1 MGEVHTVRASGQL
14 RPSARNIDSCRAPRR
29 TAGWCSARGTLQ
41 PGIRAARF
49 RRTAGSHAWLWL
61 SAPARPGMRNRMSDG
76 GSGMK
81 AQQVEM
87 FVRAMATPADTTG
100 LQELADSGKI
110 RPETLVALVG
120 KTEGTG
126 AHDDW
131 GRVWADVVLRDWT
144 GRFLGIPAGDVAK
157 QVIFVLSGGCPGVI
171 TPHIAAVTREWVE
184 VPDKAASASDD
195 KRLVVGRAGSDPM
208 PPEEVGRMG
217 QIRKVAEA
225 TRAAMADAGLTDPKD
240 VHLVM
245 VKVPGLTTASI
256 KDAESRGKTVVSHD
270 LTFGPEG
277 AGVYANDAAA
287 LGVAMALGEVPES
300 SLSDDVVRRDWDL
313 YSEVAMT
320 SSGGEKR
327 HGEVVVF
334 GNSTTSQSMLRIG
347 HAVTK
352 DFIDA
357 EGVRNALRSAGL
369 QCNGLPAESDLSRL
383 VHVFAKSVIP
393 GSDQIRGQRI
403 TLLDDVDAYQI
414 GKALGG
420 MLVASVTGRT
430 TNYVSGGERNSHQG
444 PPGGNIVAA
453 VVRTEATP

>member
-1 MGEVHTVRASGQL
+1 
-14 RPSARNIDSCRAPRR
+14 
-29 TAGWCSARGTLQ
+29 
-41 PGIRAARF
+41 
-49 RRTAGSHAWLWL
+49 
-61 SAPARPGMRNRMSDG
+61 
-76 GSGMK
+76 MK
-81 AQQVEM
+81 AQRVDM
-87 FVRAMATPADTTG
+87 FVCPSATPADTSG
-100 LQELADSGKI
+100 LQKLADSGQIK
-110 RPETLVALVG
+110 RDTLVALVG
-120 KTEGTG
+120 KTDGTG
-126 AHDDW
+126 FHDDW
-131 GRVWADVVLRDWT
+131 GRIWADAALREWT
-144 GRFLGIPAGDVAK
+144 ATFLGVPKDEVAK
-157 QVIFVLSGGCPGVI
+157 HVIFVLSGGCPGVI

-184 VPDKAASASDD
+184 VDGPAAE
-195 KRLVVGRAGSDPM
+195 KRLVVGRAGSDAIA
-208 PPEEVGRMG
+208 PEEVGRMG
-217 QIRKVAEA
+217 MIHKVASA
-225 TRAAMADAGLTDPKD
+225 THAAMNDAGLTEPKD

-245 VKVPGLTTASI
+245 VKVPGLTVGSTQ
-256 KDAESRGKTVVSHD
+256 DAEARGHTVVSHD

-277 AGVYANDAAA
+277 AGAYANDAAA

-300 SLSDDVVRRDWDL
+300 KLSDAVVRRDWDL

-334 GNSTTSQSMLRIG
+334 GNSTASASPLVIG

-357 EGVRNALRSAGL
+357 QGVRDALRSAGL
-369 QCNGLPAESDLSRL
+369 RFKDGLPDEADLDRL

-393 GSDQIRGQRI
+393 GTDQVRGQHI
-403 TLLDDVDAYQI
+403 TLLDDHNAYQI

-453 VVRTEATP
+453 VVRAAG

>member
-1 MGEVHTVRASGQL
+1 L
-14 RPSARNIDSCRAPRR
+14 
-29 TAGWCSARGTLQ
+29 
-41 PGIRAARF
+41 
-49 RRTAGSHAWLWL
+49 
-61 SAPARPGMRNRMSDG
+61 
-76 GSGMK
+76 K
-81 AQQVEM
+81 AQKVEM
-87 FVRAMATPADTTG
+87 FVCPMATPADTSG
-100 LQELADSGKI
+100 LQQLADAGKI
-110 RPETLVALVG
+110 RPDTLVALVG

-131 GRVWADVVLRDWT
+131 GRVWADVVLREWT
-144 GRFLGIPAGDVAK
+144 GKFLGIPAGEVAK

-171 TPHIAAVTREWVE
+171 TPHIAAVTRAWVD
-184 VPDKAASASDD
+184 VPDESDD
-195 KRLVVGRAGSDPM
+195 SREKTLVVGRAGSEPM

-225 TRAAMADAGLTDPKD
+225 THRAMTDAGLTDPKD

-256 KDAESRGKTVVSHD
+256 KDAESRGKSVVSHD

-277 AGVYANDAAA
+277 AGAYANDAAA
-287 LGVAMALGEVPES
+287 LGVAMALGEVLES
-300 SLSDDVVRRDWDL
+300 SLSDDVVRRNWDL

-334 GNSTTSQSMLRIG
+334 GNSTNSRSDIRIG
-347 HAVTK
+347 HAVTR

-357 EGVRNALRSAGL
+357 EGIRNALRSAGL
-369 QCNGLPAESDLSRL
+369 HFKELPAEADLSRL

-403 TLLDDVDAYQI
+403 TLLDDADAYQI

-420 MLVASVTGRT
+420 MLVASVTRRT

-453 VVRTEATP
+453 VVRV

>member
-1 MGEVHTVRASGQL
+1 
-14 RPSARNIDSCRAPRR
+14 
-29 TAGWCSARGTLQ
+29 
-41 PGIRAARF
+41 
-49 RRTAGSHAWLWL
+49 
-61 SAPARPGMRNRMSDG
+61 
-76 GSGMK
+76 MK
-81 AQQVEM
+81 IQNVEM
-87 FVRAMATPADTTG
+87 FVCPMATPSDTTG
-100 LQELADSGKI
+100 LQQLADSGKI
-110 RPETLVALVG
+110 RPDTLVALAG

-126 AHDDW
+126 QHDDW
-131 GRVWADVVLRDWT
+131 GRVWADVALREWT
-144 GRFLGIPAGDVAK
+144 ATFLGIPVSEVAK

-171 TPHIAAVTREWVE
+171 TPHIAVVTREWTE
-184 VPDKAASASDD
+184 VPDTQRSKE
-195 KRLVVGRAGSDPM
+195 KRLVVGRAGSDAM

-217 QIRKVAEA
+217 QIQKVAEA
-225 TRAAMADAGLTDPKD
+225 TRRAMADAGLTDPKD

-300 SLSDDVVRRDWDL
+300 ALSDSIVRRNWDL
-313 YSEVAMT
+313 YSSVAMT

-327 HGEVVVF
+327 HGEVVLF
-334 GNSTTSQSMLRIG
+334 GNSNSSQSSLRIG

-369 QCNGLPAESDLSRL
+369 QFDLLPAEKDLSRL

-393 GSDQIRGQRI
+393 GTDQVRGNRI

-453 VVRTEATP
+453 VVRADG

>member
-1 MGEVHTVRASGQL
+1 
-14 RPSARNIDSCRAPRR
+14 
-29 TAGWCSARGTLQ
+29 
-41 PGIRAARF
+41 
-49 RRTAGSHAWLWL
+49 
-61 SAPARPGMRNRMSDG
+61 
-76 GSGMK
+76 MK
-81 AQQVEM
+81 AQRVEM
-87 FVRAMATPADTTG
+87 FVCSMASPSDTSG
-100 LQELADSGKI
+100 LQELAGSGKI
-110 RPETLVALVG
+110 KPETLVALVG

-126 AHDDW
+126 QHDDW
-131 GRVWADVVLRDWT
+131 GRVWADVALREWT
-144 GRFLGIPAGDVAK
+144 AKFLGIQVADVA
-157 QVIFVLSGGCPGVI
+157 QRVMFVLSGGCPGVI
-171 TPHIAAVTREWVE
+171 TPHIVAITRELIE
-184 VPDKAASASDD
+184 VPDKSGKAGEEKA
-195 KRLVVGRAGSDPM
+195 LVVGRAGSDAIA
-208 PPEEVGRMG
+208 PEEVGRMG
-217 QIRKVAEA
+217 MIRKVAEA
-225 TRAAMADAGLTDPKD
+225 TKQALKDADLTDPKD

-256 KDAESRGKTVVSHD
+256 KNAESRGKSVVSHD

-287 LGVAMALGEVPES
+287 LGVALALGEVPES
-300 SLSDDVVRRDWDL
+300 KLSDEVVRRDWDL

-327 HGEVVVF
+327 HGEVVLF
-334 GNSTTSQSMLRIG
+334 GNSSQSRSSLRIG

-357 EGVRNALRSAGL
+357 EGVRNALRTAGITFTG
-369 QCNGLPAESDLSRL
+369 GLPDESDLSRL

-420 MLVASVTGRT
+420 MLIASVTGRT

-453 VVRTEATP
+453 VVRTKT

>member
-1 MGEVHTVRASGQL
+1 
-14 RPSARNIDSCRAPRR
+14 
-29 TAGWCSARGTLQ
+29 
-41 PGIRAARF
+41 
-49 RRTAGSHAWLWL
+49 
-61 SAPARPGMRNRMSDG
+61 
-76 GSGMK
+76 MK
-81 AQQVEM
+81 AQRVEM
-87 FVRAMATPADTTG
+87 FVCPSATPADTSG
-100 LQELADSGKI
+100 LQKLADAGKI
-110 RPETLVALVG
+110 KPDTLVALVG

-131 GRVWADVVLRDWT
+131 GRVWADVALREWT
-144 GRFLGIPAGDVAK
+144 ARLLGVPVDDVAK
-157 QVIFVLSGGCPGVI
+157 HVIFVLSGGCPGVI
-171 TPHIAAVTREWVE
+171 TPHIAAVTREWVD
-184 VPDKAASASDD
+184 VPDGPGGAE
-195 KRLVVGRAGSDPM
+195 KRLVVGRAGSDGIA
-208 PPEEVGRMG
+208 PEEVGRMG
-217 QIRKVAEA
+217 QIRKVAGA
-225 TRAAMADAGLTDPKD
+225 TRQALKDARLTDPKD

-245 VKVPGLTTASI
+245 VKVPGLTTGSI
-256 KDAESRGKTVVSHD
+256 RDAESRGKTVVSHD

-277 AGVYANDAAA
+277 AGAYANDAAA

-300 SLSDDVVRRDWDL
+300 SLSDGVVRRNWDL

-334 GNSTTSQSMLRIG
+334 GNSSTSRSSLTIG

-357 EGVRNALRSAGL
+357 QGVRNALRAAGL
-369 QCNGLPAESDLSRL
+369 RFKNGLPDESDLSRL

-393 GSDQIRGQRI
+393 GSDQVRGQRI
-403 TLLDDVDAYQI
+403 TLLDDADAYQI

-453 VVRTEATP
+453 VVRTDA

>member
-1 MGEVHTVRASGQL
+1 
-14 RPSARNIDSCRAPRR
+14 
-29 TAGWCSARGTLQ
+29 
-41 PGIRAARF
+41 
-49 RRTAGSHAWLWL
+49 
-61 SAPARPGMRNRMSDG
+61 
-76 GSGMK
+76 MK
-81 AQQVEM
+81 AQRVEM
-87 FVRAMATPADTTG
+87 FVIPMAAPSDTSG
-100 LQELADSGKI
+100 LQLLADDGKI
-110 RPETLVALVG
+110 KPETLVALVG

-126 AHDDW
+126 QHDDW
-131 GRVWADVVLRDWT
+131 GRVWADVALREWT
-144 GRFLGIPAGDVAK
+144 GRFLGIPAGDVA
-157 QVIFVLSGGCPGVI
+157 QHVIFVLSGGCPGVI
-171 TPHIAAVTREWVE
+171 TPHIAAITREWVD
-184 VPDKAASASDD
+184 VPAGGAPAD
-195 KRLVVGRAGSDPM
+195 KRLVVGRAGSEPM
-208 PPEEVGRMG
+208 APEDVGRMG
-217 QIRKVAEA
+217 QIRKVADA
-225 TRAAMADAGLTDPKD
+225 THKAMADAGLTDPKD

-245 VKVPGLTTASI
+245 VKVPGLTVASI
-256 KDAESRGKTVVSHD
+256 RDAESRGKTVVSHD

-277 AGVYANDAAA
+277 AGSYANDAAA

-300 SLSDDVVRRDWDL
+300 SLSDEVVRRDWDL

-334 GNSTTSQSMLRIG
+334 GNSSDSRSSLRIG

-357 EGVRNALRSAGL
+357 QGVRNALRSAGL
-369 QCNGLPAESDLSRL
+369 RFKDGLPDEADLPRL

-393 GSDQIRGQRI
+393 GSDQLRGRRI
-403 TLLDDVDAYQI
+403 TLLDDVDAYTI

-453 VVRTEATP
+453 VVRAD

>member
-1 MGEVHTVRASGQL
+1 
-14 RPSARNIDSCRAPRR
+14 
-29 TAGWCSARGTLQ
+29 
-41 PGIRAARF
+41 
-49 RRTAGSHAWLWL
+49 
-61 SAPARPGMRNRMSDG
+61 
-76 GSGMK
+76 MK
-81 AQQVEM
+81 AQRVEM
-87 FVRAMATPADTTG
+87 FVCPMATPADTSG

-110 RPETLVALVG
+110 RPDTLVALVG

-144 GRFLGIPAGDVAK
+144 GRFLGIPASDGAK

-184 VPDKAASASDD
+184 VPDKAAGGSDD
-195 KRLVVGRAGSDPM
+195 KRLFVGRAVSDPM
-208 PPEEVGRMG
+208 APEEVGRMG
-217 QIRKVAEA
+217 QIRKVAHA
-225 TRAAMADAGLTDPKD
+225 TRAAMADSALTDPKH

-277 AGVYANDAAA
+277 AGAYANDAAA

-300 SLSDDVVRRDWDL
+300 ALSDAVVRRDWDL

-327 HGEVVVF
+327 HGEVVLF
-334 GNSTTSQSMLRIG
+334 GNSSTSQSAVRIG

-369 QCNGLPAESDLSRL
+369 HFSNGLPSDTELSRL

-403 TLLDDVDAYQI
+403 TLLDDADAYQI

-420 MLVASVTGRT
+420 MLIASVTGRT

-453 VVRTEATP
+453 VVKA